1 MYTYMKIFV
10 YQIRCKVNSG
20 APYRP
25 QTRTRSSVVPRDQ
38 PPVKTVTRLNLS
50 SGGAQLQF
58 LGSEQI
64 NRRQV
69 EGGEPVFSHGSY
81 SLMNSY

>member
-20 APYRP
+20 APP
-25 QTRTRSSVVPRDQ
+25 VVPRDQ

>member
-1 MYTYMKIFV
+1 MDSYMYTYMKIFV

-20 APYRP
+20 DPP
-25 QTRTRSSVVPRDQ
+25 VVPRDQ

-69 EGGEPVFSHGSY
+69 EGGESVFSHGSY